1 MPRLLTLAPL
11 RTLAVAAI
19 ASAAAFAPL
28 QARAQAQPPNTI
40 RIVVGYPAGQ
50 SIDMIARNYAVALQ
64 RELGQPVYVDNRP
77 GANGILGAQEVKRA
91 AADGKT
97 LLFGTSGQLAINPS
111 LYKKLPYDTT
121 KDFAPV
127 AMLSQG
133 PLVLVATPS
142 FAAGNV
148 AELVAMAKARPG
160 LVNFGSGGQGI
171 TAHLAM
177 EIFADAAGIKLQ
189 HVPYKGSPAALTDV
203 MGGTIP
209 MMFEPLNSA
218 IPHIKAGRLK
228 ALGITSAKRNPQLP
242 NVPTLAEQGLKNF
255 EVLAWAAVVVPAGTP
270 EAEVQKLNGALKRAA
285 ESKEVVESM
294 QAIGVES
301 NVTTSAQFAGYLQSE
316 LKQWNKAVTAAGVQ
330 LDN

>member
-1 MPRLLTLAPL
+1 MQRFRPITSI
-11 RTLAVAAI
+11 RTLAVAAT
-19 ASAAAFAPL
+19 AFVAVSAPFHAH
-28 QARAQAQPPNTI
+28 AQAQPPNTV

-50 SIDMIARNYAVALQ
+50 TIDMIARNYAVALQ

-91 AADGKT
+91 PPDGRT
-97 LLFGTSGQLAINPS
+97 VLFGTSGQLAINPS

-142 FAAGNV
+142 FAANNV
-148 AELVAMAKARPG
+148 AELVAMTKAKPG
-160 LVNFGSGGQGI
+160 QVNYGSGGQGI

-177 EIFADAAGIKLQ
+177 EIFSDAAGIKLQ

-228 ALGITSAKRNPQLP
+228 AIGITSAKRNSQLP
-242 NVPTLAEQGLKNF
+242 NVPTIAEQGLKDF
-255 EVLAWAAVVVPAGTP
+255 EVTAWAAVVAPAGTP
-270 EAEVQKLNGALKRAA
+270 EPVVQKLNAALKRAS
-285 ESKEVVESM
+285 ESKEVTESM
-294 QAIGVES
+294 QAIGVDS
-301 NVTTSAQFAGYLQSE
+301 AINTPAQFAGYLQSE